1 MVRVSAARLI
11 PMDAREIVE
20 GLALTART
28 AARTLVATT
37 GDTRRAALRAI
48 ADEIDAR
55 ADEIAAANNLDIE
68 RAKAESMHP
77 QMQDRLLL
85 TLDRIAGIA
94 RGARQVADLED
105 PLGRILKKSTL
116 PNGLELEQIT
126 VPFGVI
132 GMVYEAR
139 PNVTVDAAVILLM
152 SGNAALLRGSSTADA
167 SNRVLVEVM
176 RSALAKTS
184 ISPDVIQLVPSDDR
198 ATVKALLT
206 ARGKVDLVIPR
217 GSAALIRMVVD
228 EATVPTIET
237 GAGVCHVYVDA
248 AADLQKAL
256 PIVMNSK
263 THRPSVCNAAETV
276 LIHKGVAE
284 KFLPTLLQS
293 LHGAGVLLHCDEATE
308 KVAQSLSIDTTRATA
323 ENWGTEY
330 GVLEINVGVVD
341 SLESAIDHIATFGTQ
356 HTEAIVTEDKESAR
370 KFIAMSDCAAVMVN
384 ASTRFT
390 DGEQMGFG
398 AEIGISNQKLHARGP
413 MGLEAMTTT
422 TWVVTGTG
430 QIRS

>member
-1 MVRVSAARLI
+1 
-11 PMDAREIVE
+11 MDARAIVE

-28 AARTLVATT
+28 AARTLTAST
-37 GDTRRAALRAI
+37 GDQRRQALRAI

-55 ADEIAAANNLDIE
+55 TDEIITANSRDIE
-68 RAKAESMHP
+68 RAKSDSMHP

-85 TLDRIAGIA
+85 TRERIAGIA
-94 RGARQVADLED
+94 DGARQVAALED

-116 PNGLELEQIT
+116 ANGLELEQIS

-152 SGNAALLRGSSTADA
+152 SGNAALLRGSSSAEA
-167 SNRVLVEVM
+167 SNKVLIDVM
-176 RSALAKTS
+176 RAALSKTT

-198 ATVKALLT
+198 ATVTALLT

-217 GSAALIRMVVD
+217 GSASLIRMVVD

-237 GAGVCHVYVDA
+237 GAGVCHVYIDA
-248 AADLQKAL
+248 SADLAKAL

-276 LIHKGVAE
+276 LLHKSIAQT
-284 KFLPTLLQS
+284 FLPTMLSS
-293 LHGAGVLLHCDEATE
+293 LKGAGVILHGDEHVEAIA
-308 KVAQSLSIDTTRATA
+308 KSLDIDITRATP

-330 GVLEINVGVVD
+330 GVLEMNVGVVD
-341 SLESAIDHIATFGTQ
+341 SLESAIDHIATYGTQ
-356 HTEAIVTEDKESAR
+356 HTEAIVTEDKECAR
-370 KFIAMSDCAAVMVN
+370 RFVAMSDCAAVMVN

>member
-1 MVRVSAARLI
+1 
-11 PMDAREIVE
+11 MDARGIVE
-20 GLALTART
+20 GLALTARV

-37 GDTRRAALRAI
+37 GDERRQALRAI

-55 ADEIAAANNLDIE
+55 TDEIIAANNQDID
-68 RAKAESMHP
+68 RAKADSMHP

-85 TLDRIAGIA
+85 TRERIAGIA
-94 RGARQVADLED
+94 AGARQVAALED

-116 PNGLELEQIT
+116 PNGLELEQMS

-167 SNRVLVEVM
+167 SNKILIDVM
-176 RSALAKTS
+176 RSALAKTK

-198 ATVKALLT
+198 ATVQALLT

-217 GSAALIRMVVD
+217 GSASLIRMVVD

-248 AADLQKAL
+248 SADLAKAL
-256 PIVMNSK
+256 PIVLNSK

-276 LIHKGVAE
+276 LVHKSVAE
-284 KFLPTLLQS
+284 KFLPTLLTS
-293 LHGAGVLLHCDEATE
+293 LHNAGVALHCDEAAETIA
-308 KVAQSLSIDTTRATA
+308 KTLSIDVSRATA
-323 ENWGTEY
+323 QHWGTEY
-330 GVLEINVGVVD
+330 GVLEMNVGVVD

-370 KFIAMSDCAAVMVN
+370 RFIAMSDCAAVMVN

-422 TWVVTGTG
+422 TWIVTGTG

>member
-1 MVRVSAARLI
+1 
-11 PMDAREIVE
+11 MDAREIVE
-20 GLALTART
+20 GLALSART

-37 GDTRRAALRAI
+37 GEQRRQALLAI

-55 ADEIAAANNLDIE
+55 TDEIIAANNRDIE
-68 RAKAESMHP
+68 RAKADSMHP

-85 TLDRIAGIA
+85 TRERIAGIA
-94 RGARQVADLED
+94 SGARQVAALAD

-116 PNGLELEQIT
+116 PNGLELEQMT

-167 SNRVLVEVM
+167 SNKVLIDVM
-176 RSALAKTS
+176 KSALSKTA
-184 ISPDVIQLVPSDDR
+184 ISPDVLQLVPSDDR
-198 ATVKALLT
+198 ATVQALLT

-248 AADLQKAL
+248 AADLAKAL

-276 LIHKGVAE
+276 LIHKSVAE
-284 KFLPTLLQS
+284 KFLPTLLTS
-293 LHGAGVLLHCDEATE
+293 LHDASVLLHCDQAAE
-308 KVAQSLSIDTTRATA
+308 KVAQSLAIDVTRAT
-323 ENWGTEY
+323 EQNWGTEY
-330 GVLEINVGVVD
+330 GVLEMNVGVVD

-370 KFIAMSDCAAVMVN
+370 RFIAMSDCAAVMVN

-422 TWVVTGTG
+422 TWIVTGTG